1 MISFMR
7 LRKIYFL
14 LSALVLVPGIISL
27 IFFGLRPS
35 IDFTGGTLWEVRFA
49 ESVASSREPVVGDS
63 VKSAEENPSGLGS
76 STRRVEESAD
86 HAARIEAVFAEQGLE
101 VASIHPSGENQF
113 IIRTV
118 PLSTEQHDQLLAAL
132 KDKVGETEEVRF
144 ETLGPTLG
152 RELLFKAFLAIAL
165 AALAILSY
173 VAYRF
178 KNLMYGVTAILA
190 MFHDTFVLL
199 GIFSLLG
206 YFLGVEVDTL
216 FVTAA
221 LATLSFS
228 VHDTIVVFDRI
239 REILRRNP
247 SLELETAV
255 NQAVGETLV
264 RSINNSLTIVFM
276 LLALLLLGGE
286 TLRWFVFALLVGTIS
301 GTYSST
307 FTAAPLLVVWRNLFQ
322 HRKA

>member
-1 MISFMR
+1 MINLTRF
-7 LRKIYFL
+7 RKIYFL
-14 LSALVLVPGIISL
+14 ISALVLIPGIISL
-27 IFFGLRPS
+27 IFFGLKPS
-35 IDFTGGTLWEVRFA
+35 IDFTGGTLWEVGIATSDKRQA
-49 ESVASSREPVVGDS
+49 TSKE
-63 VKSAEENPSGLGS
+63 
-76 STRRVEESAD
+76 
-86 HAARIEAVFAEQGLE
+86 IEGVFAEQGLA
-101 VASIHPSGENQF
+101 VASIQPSGENQF
-113 IIRTV
+113 IIRAV
-118 PLSTEQHDQLLAAL
+118 PLSTEQHELLVVAL
-132 KDKVGETEEVRF
+132 RNKIGEFEEIRF

-152 RELLFKAFLAIAL
+152 RELLSKALLAVAL

-199 GIFSLLG
+199 GTFSLLG
-206 YFLGVEVDTL
+206 HFWGVEVGTL
-216 FVTAA
+216 FVTAV

-247 SLELETAV
+247 SFGLETAV

-264 RSINNSLTIVFM
+264 RSINNSLTIIFM
-276 LLALLLLGGE
+276 LLALLLMGGGS
-286 TLRWFVFALLVGTIS
+286 LRWFIFALLVGTIS

-307 FTAAPLLVVWRNLFQ
+307 FTAAPLLVVWWRLTRRRVQ
-322 HRKA
+322 P